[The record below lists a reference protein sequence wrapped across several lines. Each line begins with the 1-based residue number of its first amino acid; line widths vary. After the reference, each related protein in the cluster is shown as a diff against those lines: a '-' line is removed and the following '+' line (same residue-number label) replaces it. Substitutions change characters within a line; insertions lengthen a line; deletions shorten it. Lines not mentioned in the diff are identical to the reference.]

1 MSQDSTAPDG
11 AWAVARLLAGA
22 PVDDIDTGARP
33 DPWASAIRAIA
44 QASGGERLA
53 TFEALLARLPGEQ
66 AAAMRAQVGRAG
78 RTLLQGRTEA
88 ARKALPEVT
97 GSVIPDLPQAAR
109 LTPEL
114 QAQAAAAGQW
124 LDHYVSFASDV
135 SPLTPPELHQSAG
148 LWLGSVAIARRV
160 RLRHDDLF
168 PNLLM
173 LWICD
178 TTIYAKTTGLNIAKR
193 FARSVFPHLL
203 AVSEFSPEALLDDFA
218 GRQPLGL
225 QDLPEEDRS
234 LWTERRNFAAQ
245 RGIALDEA
253 ASLLSSFKRDYNA
266 GLPYYLLRLSDC
278 DPEVEKLTRGAGKVV
293 AHNTYLSFL
302 GSTTAAAL
310 MRTLRR
316 LAEEKLPRPVYP
328 AAPQTCD
335 VQLGDGV
342 HAAWRAYAQAM
353 IRDIL
358 TSPEAPDKR
367 LWGVY
372 DRLPSQAF
380 KVAVILATLDW
391 AEGDGTP
398 IPVVSLAH
406 WARGQTIAERWRAS
420 AHRLLDSLSNRRVV
434 EEHNKE
440 DRILQMILAAGAR
453 GITARSIY
461 RTLGLRRAEFDLAVA
476 RAPKRGAPIYTASAP
491 LSMAAI
497 PLSRSPAGAK
507 SSTLSSMSPL
517 YPRHRLCAKRQPGS
531 GEEGLGHTQKL
542 AAAACLRRAR
552 ADLTMEGKGSRIG
565 PPIKIGK
572 DGQP

>member
-1 MSQDSTAPDG
+1 MNQDSTAPDG

-22 PVDDIDTGARP
+22 PVADIESGTLAE
-33 DPWASAIRAIA
+33 PWAGMIEAVA
-44 QASGGERLA
+44 QASGGDRLA
-53 TFEALLARLPGEQ
+53 VFEDFLAKVPDDQSAQIRS
-66 AAAMRAQVGRAG
+66 QVGQAG
-78 RTLLQGRTEA
+78 RAILQGRADSTPA
-88 ARKALPEVT
+88 
-97 GSVIPDLPQAAR
+97 SLPQVAGSAIPELPQTAL

-114 QAQAAAAGQW
+114 EARTAEVGQW
-124 LDHYVSFASDV
+124 LDAYVSFASDV

-160 RLRHDDLF
+160 RLRLRHDDLF

-245 RGIALDEA
+245 RGIVLDEA
-253 ASLLSSFKRDYNA
+253 ASLFSSFKRDYNA

-310 MRTLRR
+310 MRTDLDFLWGSGLWPRFALLTPSELPPWRSPKPGHCDPPQALTRTLRR
-316 LAEEKLPRPVYP
+316 LAEEKLPEPVYP

-335 VQLGDGV
+335 VQLADGV
-342 HAAWRAYAQAM
+342 HAAWRAYARAM

-372 DRLPSQAF
+372 GRLPSQAF
-380 KVAVILATLDW
+380 KIAVILAALDW
-391 AEGDGTP
+391 AESDSIP
-398 IPVVSLAH
+398 VPVVSLAH
-406 WARGQTIAERWRAS
+406 WARGQTIAESWRAS

-476 RAPKRGAPIYTASAP
+476 GLVRDGLIREVEIKPARGPSACGYV
-491 LSMAAI
+491 STEN
-497 PLSRSPAGAK
+497 LSRE
-507 SSTLSSMSPL
+507 TT
-517 YPRHRLCAKRQPGS
+517 
-531 GEEGLGHTQKL
+531 GLTG
-542 AAAACLRRAR
+542 
-552 ADLTMEGKGSRIG
+552 
-565 PPIKIGK
+565 
-572 DGQP
+572 

>member
-1 MSQDSTAPDG
+1 VSQDSGTPDP
-11 AWAVARLLAGA
+11 AWVVAQLLAGA
-22 PVDDIDTGARP
+22 PEPDIDA
-33 DPWASAIRAIA
+33 DAFAEPWASLIDIIA
-44 QASGGERLA
+44 RASGGNRLA
-53 TFEALLARLPGEQ
+53 VFENLLSKLSDGQ
-66 AAAMRAQVGRAG
+66 AAEIRNMVGKVGR
-78 RTLLQGRTEA
+78 TILQGQDRPFLANQSA
-88 ARKALPEVT
+88 APVPAF
-97 GSVIPDLPQAAR
+97 PDLPQPAR
-109 LTPEL
+109 ITPEL

-124 LDHYVSFASDV
+124 LDDYVSFASDV

-160 RLRHDDLF
+160 RLRLRHDDLF

-245 RGIALDEA
+245 RGIVLDEA
-253 ASLLSSFKRDYNA
+253 ASLFSSFKRDYNA

-310 MRTLRR
+310 MRTDLDFLWGSGLWPRFALLTPSELPPWRSPKPGHCDPPQALTRTLQR
-316 LAEEKLPRPVYP
+316 LAEEKLPEPVYP
-328 AAPQTCD
+328 AAPQMCD

-342 HAAWRAYAQAM
+342 HAAWRAYARAM

-372 DRLPSQAF
+372 GRLPSQAF

-391 AEGDGTP
+391 AESSSV
-398 IPVVSLAH
+398 PVPFVSLAH
-406 WARGQTIAERWRAS
+406 WARGQTIAESWRAS

-440 DRILQMILAAGAR
+440 DRILQMILAARTG

-476 RAPKRGAPIYTASAP
+476 GLVRDGLIREVEIKPARGPSACGYVSTEN
-491 LSMAAI
+491 LSHQ
-497 PLSRSPAGAK
+497 
-507 SSTLSSMSPL
+507 TT
-517 YPRHRLCAKRQPGS
+517 
-531 GEEGLGHTQKL
+531 GLTG
-542 AAAACLRRAR
+542 
-552 ADLTMEGKGSRIG
+552 
-565 PPIKIGK
+565 
-572 DGQP
+572 